1 MFPLFFSYLGQ
12 LASVFVIKML
22 ILCVVLV
29 VLVMRVTNLFDLGWN
44 HLNVHI
50 NVTSS
55 YMLDAVVPKVSLW
68 DFSVLM
74 ESDTAR
80 MA

>member
-1 MFPLFFSYLGQ
+1 
-12 LASVFVIKML
+12 ML